1 MDTLWGYS
9 KSGPSKDKYK
19 SLIKVGTDTFRE
31 VEKSGEILDFDL
43 KAQQ

>member
-19 SLIKVGTDTFRE
+19 SLIKVAEASVAKNEKTD
-31 VEKSGEILDFDL
+31 EILSFEL
-43 KAQQ
+43 VPAE